1 MSLLKPAVVEQ
12 AAAKVGIFGTQ
23 GSGKT
28 TTAALFLIGLS
39 KTYHNGAPVGF
50 LDTENGSDFL
60 IPIFE
65 AEGVQL
71 LVVKSRAFKDMR
83 EAEKEARAAG
93 CCGFLVDS
101 YTHPWQE
108 LCDTFKAKSRRKKL
122 EFHHMDEL
130 KGLWRQWTDQF
141 LNSPLHIFVNG
152 RLGYE
157 WGKDEEGELVK
168 LGSKMKSESEAG
180 YEPSLLIE
188 MEGVRPANTV
198 KGKQRSQI
206 VHLAHVLKD
215 RWRTLNGRTFEFKD
229 ITDYKQ
235 GDYKKVFEAFMPHWQ
250 MLAQSKGVQRAV
262 DGNRTSESLMD
273 DNGRTLAQQRA
284 QQAEIHTEVIQN
296 TLAQLWPGQDALS
309 KATRLAVIEAL
320 AGIPSWAALTKKPVE
335 KLEESAALMSFVKEQ
350 MKDRQP
356 FETAD
361 GAAAFVVM
369 CKEQRAEIQRQA
381 EAAAVL

>member
-1 MSLLKPAVVEQ
+1 MSLLKPAVIEQ
-12 AAAKVGIFGTQ
+12 AAAKVGIFGSQ

-39 KTYHNGAPVGF
+39 KAFHGNKPVAF
-50 LDTENGSDFL
+50 LDTENGSDYL

-65 AEGVQL
+65 AEGVPL
-71 LVVKSRAFKDMR
+71 MVVKSRAFKDMR
-83 EAEKEARAAG
+83 EALREAETAG
-93 CCGFLVDS
+93 CCGYLVDS

-130 KGLWRQWTDQF
+130 KGMWRQWTDQF
-141 LNSPLHIFVNG
+141 LNSPLHCIVNG

-188 MEGVRPANTV
+188 MEGLRPSVVV

-206 VHLAHVLKD
+206 IHLAHVLKD

-229 ITDYKQ
+229 INDYKA
-235 GDYKKVFEAFMPHWQ
+235 GDYKKVFEPFLPHWQ
-250 MLAQSKGVQRAV
+250 RLAMAHGVQRAM
-262 DGNRTSESLMD
+262 DSSRTSETLFD
-273 DNGRTLAQQRA
+273 GNGQNFAQLRA
-284 QQAEIHTEVIQN
+284 HQVEVQLEVIQN
-296 TLAQLWPGQDALS
+296 TLAQIWPGQDAMS
-309 KATRLAVIEAL
+309 KQIRLDVIETIF
-320 AGIPSWAALTKKPVE
+320 GIRSWTAVTKKP
-335 KLEESAALMSFVKEQ
+335 LETLDEGAALLTFVKEQ

-356 FETAD
+356 FENAAD
-361 GAAAFVVM
+361 AAAFVTL
-369 CKEQRAEIQRQA
+369 CKEQRAEMQRQA
-381 EAAAVL
+381 EAVAVL

>member
-1 MSLLKPAVVEQ
+1 MAILKPAVIEQ
-12 AAAKVGIFGTQ
+12 AAAKVGIFGSQ

-39 KTYHNGAPVGF
+39 KTYHNGAPVAF
-50 LDTENGSDFL
+50 LDTENGSDYL

-65 AEGVQL
+65 AEGVPL

-83 EAEKEARAAG
+83 AALTEAKDAG
-93 CCGFLVDS
+93 CCGYLVDS

-130 KGLWRQWTDQF
+130 KGMWRQWTDQF
-141 LNSPLHIFVNG
+141 LNSPLHCIVNG

-188 MEGVRPANTV
+188 MEGVRPANVV

-215 RWRTLNGRTFEFKD
+215 RWRTLNGQTFEFKD
-229 ITDYKQ
+229 INDYKA
-235 GDYKKVFEAFMPHWQ
+235 GDYKVVFNKFLPHWQ
-250 MLAQSKGVQRAV
+250 RLAMANGVQRAV
-262 DGNRTSESLMD
+262 DGTRTSEGMLD
-273 DNGRTLAQQRA
+273 DGGRTLAAQRA
-284 QQAEIHTEVIQN
+284 QQVEIALEVIQN
-296 TLAQLWPGQDALS
+296 TLAQVWPGQDTLS
-309 KATRLAVIEAL
+309 KQTRLAVIEAMF
-320 AGIPSWAALTKKPVE
+320 GQPSWTAVTKKP
-335 KLEESAALMSFVKEQ
+335 LETLDEGAALISFVKEQ

-356 FETAD
+356 FETAAE
-361 GAAAFVVM
+361 AAAFVTM
-369 CKEQRAEIQRQA
+369 CKEQRAESQREA
-381 EAAAVL
+381 EAAAVI

>member
-1 MSLLKPAVVEQ
+1 MALLKPAVIEQ
-12 AAAKVGIFGTQ
+12 AAAKVGIFGAQ

-39 KTYHNGAPVGF
+39 KTYHKGAAVAF
-50 LDTENGSDFL
+50 LDTENGSDYL

-65 AEGVQL
+65 AEGVPL
-71 LVVKSRAFKDMR
+71 LVVKSRAFRDMR
-83 EAEKEARAAG
+83 EALREAEAAG
-93 CCGFLVDS
+93 CCGYLVDS

-152 RLGYE
+152 RLGHE

-168 LGSKMKSESEAG
+168 LGNKMKSESEAG

-188 MEGVRPANTV
+188 MEGVRPANVV

-215 RWRTLNGRTFEFKD
+215 RWRTLNGQTFEFKD
-229 ITDYKQ
+229 ITDYKP
-235 GDYKKVFEAFMPHWQ
+235 GDYKRVFDKFLPHWQ
-250 MLAQSKGVQRAV
+250 RLAMAHGPQRAV
-262 DGNRTSESLMD
+262 DGTRTSEALLD
-273 DNGRTLAQQRA
+273 DGGRTLAQQRA
-284 QQAEIHTEVIQN
+284 QQAEIATEVIQN
-296 TLAQLWPGQDALS
+296 TLGAIWPGQDALS
-309 KATRLAVIEAL
+309 KQIRLAVIETL
-320 AGIPSWAALTKKPVE
+320 CGLPSWAALTRKP
-335 KLEESAALMSFVKEQ
+335 LESLDEYAALMAFVREQ

-356 FETAD
+356 FETA
-361 GAAAFVVM
+361 GEAAAFVTM
-369 CKEQRAEIQRQA
+369 CREQRAESQRQA
-381 EAAAVL
+381 EAVAVL